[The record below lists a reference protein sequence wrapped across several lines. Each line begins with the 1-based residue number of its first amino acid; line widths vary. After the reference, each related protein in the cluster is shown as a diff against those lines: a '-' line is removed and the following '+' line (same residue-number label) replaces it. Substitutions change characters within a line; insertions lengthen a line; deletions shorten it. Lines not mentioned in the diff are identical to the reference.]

1 MQRNN
6 EPSFVSASI
15 RIGNEEG
22 PVVVVE
28 LRRQAFCC
36 RTRWS
41 RRKIA

>member
-22 PVVVVE
+22 PVVVE